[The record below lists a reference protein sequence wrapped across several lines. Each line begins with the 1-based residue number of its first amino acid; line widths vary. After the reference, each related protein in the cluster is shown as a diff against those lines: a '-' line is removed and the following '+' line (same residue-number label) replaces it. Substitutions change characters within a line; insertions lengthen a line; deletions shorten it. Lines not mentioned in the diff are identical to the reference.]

1 LRLSA
6 AKVAAG
12 FELAPGTKENED
24 EMNTHLRSG
33 PVEEFPYTGIRG
45 HKNETVYQY
54 GVWQT
59 WMWTKLGYWLFG
71 D

>member
-1 LRLSA
+1 
-6 AKVAAG
+6 
-12 FELAPGTKENED
+12 
-24 EMNTHLRSG
+24 MNTHLRSG